1 MKFKLLLMA
10 AACIGMVACS
20 KDDAATPSADGSKQI
35 VLKVNLPT
43 TRAALTPDAPY
54 EADGTSIESMNV
66 FFTNANGIV
75 QYAYKLEEEDIE
87 KISDKV
93 DPSPGL
99 RFVGLENVT
108 AVYIVA
114 NAPASVSLPGLGANM
129 NTFSV
134 ELAKQAP
141 SMGQNEMVFAGCDL
155 DITPLTPDVNTPEIP
170 TYDNGNKWNEGDQTY
185 NADITI
191 RPLISRIEWGKI
203 ETDTDGDKLV
213 KVGEEYYLVEW
224 SGWKA
229 EVCGIYQSN
238 VYGAESIFAAKP
250 VPVDEEDD
258 DIFFATPKGL
268 NAIVEGEWAT
278 PSPTF
283 IGWDAMKPVLTY
295 NGYDNNAD
303 KYASVLPADYNAKVD
318 QNPGQCVP
326 FHFFVPFDVDGE
338 NPAVGTLD
346 GAKEPHWHF
355 LLHFEDPSAY
365 NSSIKVYE
373 SDVNKT
379 KGPQIDLNS
388 NDSALSVASQFMFPV
403 TTDGTAYVNV
413 IDLFEGTSDKNVS
426 YAPGKIYTTN
436 VTLSP
441 FNVTAGPVVVTDYN
455 VIVKVTVADF
465 ATQAV
470 TPEFDKN

>member
-20 KDDAATPSADGSKQI
+20 KDDAANPSADGSKQI

-43 TRAALTPDAPY
+43 TRALTPDDPY
-54 EADGTSIESMNV
+54 VAKTTISSMDV
-66 FFTNANGIV
+66 FFTNANGVV
-75 QYAYKLEEEDIE
+75 QYRYDLEGGDLTNITGTT
-87 KISDKV
+87 
-93 DPSPGL
+93 GL

-170 TYDNGNKWNEGDQTY
+170 TYDDGKWENGDQAY
-185 NADITI
+185 NANITI

-203 ETDTDGDKLV
+203 ETDTDGHKLV
-213 KVGEEYYLVEW
+213 QVGSDYYLVEW
-224 SGWKA
+224 SDWDV
-229 EVCGIYQSN
+229 EICGIYQSN
-238 VYGAESIFAAKP
+238 VYGAESIFAAAP
-250 VPVDEEDD
+250 VADNT
-258 DIFFATPKGL
+258 FFATPTAM
-268 NAIVEGEWAT
+268 NAIVNGEWTPAT
-278 PSPTF
+278 T
-283 IGWDAMKPVLTY
+283 ITGWDALKPVLTY
-295 NGYDNNAD
+295 NGYDNG
-303 KYASVLPADYNAKVD
+303 YASVLPSDYNNNN
-318 QNPGQCVP
+318 NPTITKCVP

-338 NPAVGTLD
+338 NPAAGTLD

-355 LLHFEDPSAY
+355 LLYFADPSTY

-373 SDVNKT
+373 SDADGT
-379 KGPQIDLNS
+379 KGTEIDLNS
-388 NDSALSVASQFMFPV
+388 NDAALSVASQFMFPV
-403 TTDGTAYVNV
+403 TADKTAYVNV
-413 IDLFEGTSDKNVS
+413 IDLFEGDTTTNIS

-436 VTLSP
+436 VLLSP

-465 ATQAV
+465 ATQPV

>member
-1 MKFKLLLMA
+1 MA

-20 KDDAATPSADGSKQI
+20 KDDAANPSADGSKQI

-43 TRAALTPDAPY
+43 TRAALTPDDPY
-54 EADGTSIESMNV
+54 VAKTTISSMDV
-66 FFTNANGIV
+66 FFTNANGVV
-75 QYAYKLEEEDIE
+75 QKACELTTDNGYLTDIT
-87 KISDKV
+87 STT
-93 DPSPGL
+93 GL
-99 RFVGLENVT
+99 RFVGLKNVT

-114 NAPASVSLPGLGANM
+114 NAPDGVVMPDEGDNM

-170 TYDNGNKWNEGDQTY
+170 TYDDGKWENGDQAY
-185 NADITI
+185 NANITI

-203 ETDTDGDKLV
+203 ETDTDGNKLV
-213 KVGEEYYLVEW
+213 QVGSDYYLVEW
-224 SGWKA
+224 SDWDV
-229 EVCGIYQSN
+229 EICGIYQSN
-238 VYGAESIFAAKP
+238 VYGAESIFAAAP
-250 VPVDEEDD
+250 VADNT
-258 DIFFATPKGL
+258 FFATPTAM
-268 NAIVEGEWAT
+268 NAIVNGEWTPAT
-278 PSPTF
+278 T
-283 IGWDAMKPVLTY
+283 ITGWNALKPVLTY
-295 NGYDNNAD
+295 NGYDNG
-303 KYASVLPADYNAKVD
+303 YASVLPADYNAKVED
-318 QNPGQCVP
+318 PGQCVP

-338 NPAVGTLD
+338 NPAAGTLD

-355 LLHFEDPSAY
+355 LLHFDNPSAY

-373 SDVNKT
+373 SDADGT
-379 KGPQIDLNS
+379 KGTEIDLNS
-388 NDSALSVASQFMFPV
+388 NDPALSVASQFMFPV
-403 TTDGTAYVNV
+403 TKDNIAYVNV
-413 IDLFEGTSDKNVS
+413 IDLFEGDTTTNIS

-436 VTLSP
+436 VLLSP

>member
-1 MKFKLLLMA
+1 MA

-43 TRAALTPDAPY
+43 TRAALTPDDPY
-54 EADGTSIESMNV
+54 KADKTTIGSMNV
-66 FFTNANGIV
+66 FFTNANGVV
-75 QYAYKLEEEDIE
+75 QYRFDLKGGDLTNITGTT
-87 KISDKV
+87 
-93 DPSPGL
+93 GL
-99 RFVGLENVT
+99 RFVGLKDVT

-114 NAPASVSLPGLGANM
+114 NANGITLPEKGNNM

-134 ELAKQAP
+134 TLAQQAP
-141 SMGQNEMVFAGCDL
+141 SMDQNQMVFAGCDL
-155 DITPLTPDVNTPEIP
+155 DITPLTPDVNDDIP
-170 TYDNGNKWNEGDQTY
+170 TFNNAQWNEGDQTY
-185 NADITI
+185 NANITI

-224 SGWKA
+224 SGWNA

-238 VYGAESIFAAKP
+238 VYGAESIFAAAP
-250 VPVDEEDD
+250 VADNT
-258 DIFFATPKGL
+258 FFATPTAM
-268 NAIVEGEWAT
+268 NAIVNGEWTPAT
-278 PSPTF
+278 T
-283 IGWDAMKPVLTY
+283 ITGWDALKPVLTY
-295 NGYDNNAD
+295 NGYNNG
-303 KYASVLPADYNAKVD
+303 YASVLPADYNANV
-318 QNPGQCVP
+318 PGQCVP

-338 NPAVGTLD
+338 NPAAGTLAD
-346 GAKEPHWHF
+346 ANEPHWHF

-373 SDVNKT
+373 SDADGT
-379 KGPQIDLNS
+379 KGTEIDLNS
-388 NDSALSVASQFMFPV
+388 DDPALSVASQFMFPV
-403 TTDGTAYVNV
+403 TKDNIAYVNV
-413 IDLFEGTSDKNVS
+413 IDLFEGNTTTNIS

-436 VTLSP
+436 VLLSP

-455 VIVKVTVADF
+455 VIVKVKVADF

>member
-20 KDDAATPSADGSKQI
+20 KDDAANPSADGSKQI

-43 TRAALTPDAPY
+43 TRATLTPDDPY
-54 EADGTSIESMNV
+54 KADKTTIGSMNV
-66 FFTNANGIV
+66 FFTNANGVV
-75 QYAYKLEEEDIE
+75 QYAYPLTTDNGYLTDIT
-87 KISDKV
+87 STN
-93 DPSPGL
+93 GL
-99 RFVGLENVT
+99 RFVGLKNVT

-114 NAPASVSLPGLGANM
+114 NANGITLPEKGDNM

-134 ELAKQAP
+134 TLAQQAP
-141 SMGQNEMVFAGCDL
+141 SMDQNQMVFAGCDL

-170 TYDNGNKWNEGDQTY
+170 TYDDGVWENGDQAY
-185 NADITI
+185 NANITI

-203 ETDTDGDKLV
+203 ETDTDGNKLV
-213 KVGEEYYLVEW
+213 QVGSDYYLVEW
-224 SGWKA
+224 SNWDV
-229 EVCGIYQSN
+229 EICGIYQSN
-238 VYGAESIFAAKP
+238 VYGAESIFAANP

-283 IGWDAMKPVLTY
+283 IGWDALKPVLTY
-295 NGYDNNAD
+295 NGYDNG
-303 KYASVLPADYNAKVD
+303 YASVLPSDYNTNNK
-318 QNPGQCVP
+318 CVP

-338 NPAVGTLD
+338 NPATGTLAD
-346 GAKEPHWHF
+346 AKEPHWHF

-373 SDVNKT
+373 SDADGT
-379 KGPQIDLNS
+379 KGTEIDLNS
-388 NDSALSVASQFMFPV
+388 DDPALSVASQFMFPA
-403 TTDGTAYVNV
+403 TKDNIAYVNV
-413 IDLFEGTSDKNVS
+413 IDLFEGTTTTNVS

-436 VTLSP
+436 VLLSP

>member
-43 TRAALTPDAPY
+43 TRAALTPDDPY
-54 EADGTSIESMNV
+54 KADETAIGSMNV
-66 FFTNANGIV
+66 FFTNANGVV
-75 QYAYKLEEEDIE
+75 QKACELTTDNGYLTDIT
-87 KISDKV
+87 STT
-93 DPSPGL
+93 GL
-99 RFVGLENVT
+99 RFVGLKNVT

-224 SGWKA
+224 SGWNA

-238 VYGAESIFAAKP
+238 VYSAESIFAATP
-250 VPVDEEDD
+250 VNANT
-258 DIFFATPKGL
+258 FFATPTAM
-268 NAIVEGEWAT
+268 NAIVNGEWTPAT
-278 PSPTF
+278 T
-283 IGWDAMKPVLTY
+283 ITGWDALKPVLTY
-295 NGYDNNAD
+295 NGYDNG
-303 KYASVLPADYNAKVD
+303 YASVLPADYNDKVED
-318 QNPGQCVP
+318 PGQCVP
-326 FHFFVPFDVDGE
+326 FHFFVPFTIDNNQKMTVSLEAD
-338 NPAVGTLD
+338 
-346 GAKEPHWHF
+346 KEPHWHF

-365 NSSIKVYE
+365 NSSITVYN
-373 SDVNKT
+373 SNASGDKIGDPIN
-379 KGPQIDLNS
+379 LNS
-388 NDSALSVASQFMFPV
+388 DDAALSVASQFMFPV
-403 TTDGTAYVNV
+403 TKDNIAYVNV
-413 IDLFEGTSDKNVS
+413 IDLFDGNTTTNIS

-436 VTLSP
+436 VLLSP

-465 ATQAV
+465 ATQPV

>member
-1 MKFKLLLMA
+1 MA

-20 KDDAATPSADGSKQI
+20 KDDAANPSADGSKQI

-43 TRAALTPDAPY
+43 TRAALTPDDPY
-54 EADGTSIESMNV
+54 KADKTTIGSMNV
-66 FFTNANGIV
+66 FFTNANGVV
-75 QYAYKLEEEDIE
+75 QYRYDLEGGDLTNITGTT
-87 KISDKV
+87 
-93 DPSPGL
+93 GL

-170 TYDNGNKWNEGDQTY
+170 TYDDGVWENGDQAY
-185 NADITI
+185 NANITI

-203 ETDTDGDKLV
+203 ETDTDGKKLV
-213 KVGEEYYLVEW
+213 QVGSDYYLVEW
-224 SGWKA
+224 SKWDV
-229 EVCGIYQSN
+229 EICGIYQSN
-238 VYGAESIFAAKP
+238 VYGAESIFAAAP
-250 VPVDEEDD
+250 VADNT
-258 DIFFATPKGL
+258 FFATPTAM
-268 NAIVEGEWAT
+268 NAIVNGEWTPAT
-278 PSPTF
+278 T
-283 IGWDAMKPVLTY
+283 ITGWDALKPVLTY
-295 NGYDNNAD
+295 NGYDNG
-303 KYASVLPADYNAKVD
+303 YASVLPSDYNTNNK
-318 QNPGQCVP
+318 CVP

-338 NPAVGTLD
+338 NPAAGTLAD
-346 GAKEPHWHF
+346 AKEPHWHF
-355 LLHFEDPSAY
+355 LLHFDNPSKY
-365 NSSIKVYE
+365 NSSIKVYK
-373 SDVNKT
+373 SDADGT
-379 KGPQIDLNS
+379 QGTEIDLNS
-388 NDSALSVASQFMFPV
+388 NDAALSVASQFMFPV

-413 IDLFEGTSDKNVS
+413 IDLFEGTSDDNVS

-455 VIVKVTVADF
+455 VIVKVKVADF
-465 ATQAV
+465 ATQEV

>member
-20 KDDAATPSADGSKQI
+20 KDDAANPSADGSKQI

-43 TRAALTPDAPY
+43 TRAALTPDDPY
-54 EADGTSIESMNV
+54 VAKGTTISSMDV
-66 FFTNANGIV
+66 FFTNANGAV
-75 QYAYKLEEEDIE
+75 QYAYNLTGGDLTNITGTT
-87 KISDKV
+87 
-93 DPSPGL
+93 GL

-170 TYDNGNKWNEGDQTY
+170 TYDDGEWENGDQAY
-185 NADITI
+185 NANITI

-203 ETDTDGDKLV
+203 ETDTDGNKLV
-213 KVGEEYYLVEW
+213 QVGSDYYLVEW
-224 SGWKA
+224 SNWDV
-229 EVCGIYQSN
+229 EICGIYQSN
-238 VYGAESIFAAKP
+238 VYGAESIFATA
-250 VPVDEEDD
+250 PVDNGT
-258 DIFFATPKGL
+258 FFATPTAM
-268 NAIVEGEWAT
+268 NAIVDGEWAT
-278 PSPTF
+278 PAQPAT
-283 IGWDAMKPVLTY
+283 GWDALKPVLTY

-303 KYASVLPADYNAKVD
+303 KYASVLPADYNAKVED
-318 QNPGQCVP
+318 PGQCVP
-326 FHFFVPFDVDGE
+326 FHFFVPFTIDSKETNQTMTVS
-338 NPAVGTLD
+338 LD
-346 GAKEPHWHF
+346 ADKEPHWHF

-373 SDVNKT
+373 SDADGT
-379 KGPQIDLNS
+379 KGTEIDLNS
-388 NDSALSVASQFMFPV
+388 NDTALSVASQFMFPV
-403 TTDGTAYVNV
+403 TADKTAYVNV
-413 IDLFEGTSDKNVS
+413 IDLFEGDTTTNIS

-436 VTLSP
+436 VLLSP

-465 ATQAV
+465 ATQPV

>member
-54 EADGTSIESMNV
+54 EADETSIGSMNV
-66 FFTNANGIV
+66 FFTNANGVV
-75 QYAYKLEEEDIE
+75 QYAYPLTTGNGYLTDIT
-87 KISDKV
+87 STN
-93 DPSPGL
+93 GL
-99 RFVGLENVT
+99 RFVGLKDVT

-114 NAPASVSLPGLGANM
+114 NANGITLPEEGDNM

-134 ELAKQAP
+134 TLAQQAP
-141 SMGQNEMVFAGCDL
+141 SMDQNQMVFAGYDL
-155 DITPLTPDVNTPEIP
+155 DITPLAPDVNTPEIP
-170 TYDNGNKWNEGDQTY
+170 TYDDGVWENGDQAY
-185 NADITI
+185 NANITI

-203 ETDTDGDKLV
+203 ETDTDGYKLV
-213 KVGEEYYLVEW
+213 KVGEKYYLVEW
-224 SGWKA
+224 SGWNA

-238 VYGAESIFAAKP
+238 VYGAESIFAAAP
-250 VPVDEEDD
+250 VADNT
-258 DIFFATPKGL
+258 FFATPTAM
-268 NAIVEGEWAT
+268 NAIVNGEWKPAT
-278 PSPTF
+278 T
-283 IGWDAMKPVLTY
+283 ITGWDALKPVLTY
-295 NGYDNNAD
+295 NGYDNG
-303 KYASVLPADYNAKVD
+303 YASVLPADYNDKKVD
-318 QNPGQCVP
+318 QDPGQCVP
-326 FHFFVPFDVDGE
+326 FHFFVPFTIDSKEKNQTMTVSLEAD
-338 NPAVGTLD
+338 
-346 GAKEPHWHF
+346 KEPHWHF
-355 LLHFEDPSAY
+355 LLHFDNPSAY

-373 SDVNKT
+373 SDADGT
-379 KGPQIDLNS
+379 KGTEIDLNS
-388 NDSALSVASQFMFPV
+388 DNAALSVASQFMFPV
-403 TTDGTAYVNV
+403 TADKTAYVNV

>member
-43 TRAALTPDAPY
+43 TRAALTPDDPY
-54 EADGTSIESMNV
+54 AANSTNISSMNV
-66 FFTNANGIV
+66 FFTNANGVV
-75 QYAYKLEEEDIE
+75 QYAFPLTTDNGYLTDIT
-87 KISDKV
+87 STN
-93 DPSPGL
+93 GL
-99 RFVGLENVT
+99 RFVGLKDVT

-114 NAPASVSLPGLGANM
+114 NAPASVSLPGFGANM

-134 ELAKQAP
+134 ELANQAP
-141 SMGQNEMVFAGCDL
+141 SMDQAQMVFAGYDL
-155 DITPLTPDVNTPEIP
+155 DITPLAPDVNTPEIP
-170 TYDNGNKWNEGDQTY
+170 TYDDGVWENGDQAY
-185 NADITI
+185 NANITI

-203 ETDTDGDKLV
+203 ETDTDGYKLV
-213 KVGEEYYLVEW
+213 KVGEKYYLVEW
-224 SGWKA
+224 SGWNA

-238 VYGAESIFAAKP
+238 VYGAESIFAATP
-250 VPVDEEDD
+250 VNGNT
-258 DIFFATPKGL
+258 FFATPTAM
-268 NAIVEGEWAT
+268 NAIVDGEWAT
-278 PSPTF
+278 PAQPAT
-283 IGWDAMKPVLTY
+283 GWDALKPVLTY

-303 KYASVLPADYNAKVD
+303 NYASVLPANYNTNNNQTITK
-318 QNPGQCVP
+318 CVP
-326 FHFFVPFDVDGE
+326 FHFFVPFTIDSEEKKQTMTVSLEAD
-338 NPAVGTLD
+338 
-346 GAKEPHWHF
+346 KEPHWHF
-355 LLHFEDPSAY
+355 LLHFDNPSAY

-373 SDVNKT
+373 SDADGT
-379 KGPQIDLNS
+379 KGTEIDLNS
-388 NDSALSVASQFMFPV
+388 DNAALSVASQFMFPV
-403 TTDGTAYVNV
+403 TEDNIAYVNV

>member
-1 MKFKLLLMA
+1 MA

-20 KDDAATPSADGSKQI
+20 KDDAANPSADGSKQI

-43 TRAALTPDAPY
+43 TRAALTPDDPY
-54 EADGTSIESMNV
+54 VAKTTISSMDV
-66 FFTNANGIV
+66 FFTNANGVV
-75 QYAYKLEEEDIE
+75 QKAYELKDTYLTNITGTT
-87 KISDKV
+87 
-93 DPSPGL
+93 GL

-114 NAPASVSLPGLGANM
+114 NAPDGVVMPDEGDNM

-203 ETDTDGDKLV
+203 ETDTDGTKLV
-213 KVGEEYYLVEW
+213 QVGSDYYLVEW
-224 SGWKA
+224 SKWDV
-229 EVCGIYQSN
+229 EICGIYQSN
-238 VYGAESIFAAKP
+238 VYGAESIFAAAP
-250 VPVDEEDD
+250 VADNT
-258 DIFFATPKGL
+258 FFATPTAM
-268 NAIVEGEWAT
+268 NAIVNGEWKPAT
-278 PSPTF
+278 T
-283 IGWDAMKPVLTY
+283 ITGWNALKPVLTY
-295 NGYDNNAD
+295 NGYDNG
-303 KYASVLPADYNAKVD
+303 YASVLPSDYNNNN
-318 QNPGQCVP
+318 NPTITKCVP

-338 NPAVGTLD
+338 NPAAGTLAD
-346 GAKEPHWHF
+346 AKEPHWHF
-355 LLHFEDPSAY
+355 LLHFDNPSAY
-365 NSSIKVYE
+365 NSSIKVYK
-373 SDVNKT
+373 SDADGT
-379 KGPQIDLNS
+379 KGTEIDLNS
-388 NDSALSVASQFMFPV
+388 NDPALSVASQFMFPV

-413 IDLFEGTSDKNVS
+413 IDLFEGTSDNNVS

>member
-20 KDDAATPSADGSKQI
+20 KDDAANPSADGSKQI

-54 EADGTSIESMNV
+54 VEDDTSIKLMNV
-66 FFTNANGIV
+66 FFTNANGVV
-75 QYAYKLEEEDIE
+75 QYRYDLKDGDLTSITGTT
-87 KISDKV
+87 
-93 DPSPGL
+93 GL

-170 TYDNGNKWNEGDQTY
+170 TYDDGEWENGDQAY
-185 NADITI
+185 NANITI

-224 SGWKA
+224 SGWNA

-238 VYGAESIFAAKP
+238 VYSAESIFAATP
-250 VPVDEEDD
+250 VNGNT
-258 DIFFATPKGL
+258 FFATPTAM
-268 NAIVEGEWAT
+268 NAIVDGEWAT
-278 PSPTF
+278 PAQPAT
-283 IGWDAMKPVLTY
+283 GWDALKPVLTY

-303 KYASVLPADYNAKVD
+303 NYASVLPADYNNKVD
-318 QNPGQCVP
+318 QDPGQCVP

-338 NPAVGTLD
+338 NPAAGTLAD
-346 GAKEPHWHF
+346 ANEPHWHF
-355 LLHFEDPSAY
+355 LLHFDNPSAY
-365 NSSIKVYE
+365 NSNIKVYE

-388 NDSALSVASQFMFPV
+388 NDAALSVASQFMFPV
-403 TTDGTAYVNV
+403 TADKTAYVNV
-413 IDLFEGTSDKNVS
+413 IDLFEGTSDTNVS

-455 VIVKVTVADF
+455 VIVKVKVADF
-465 ATQAV
+465 ATQPV

>member
-20 KDDAATPSADGSKQI
+20 KDDAANPSADGSKQI

-43 TRAALTPDAPY
+43 TRAALTPDDPY
-54 EADGTSIESMNV
+54 KADKTTIGSMNV
-66 FFTNANGIV
+66 FFTNANGVV
-75 QYAYKLEEEDIE
+75 QKACELTTDNGYLTDIT
-87 KISDKV
+87 STT
-93 DPSPGL
+93 GL
-99 RFVGLENVT
+99 RFVGLKNVT

-114 NAPASVSLPGLGANM
+114 NAPDGVVMPDEGDNM

-141 SMGQNEMVFAGCDL
+141 SMAQNQMVFAGCDL
-155 DITPLTPDVNTPEIP
+155 DITPLTPDVDDDIP
-170 TYDNGNKWNEGDQTY
+170 TYNNAQWNEGDQTY
-185 NADITI
+185 NANITI

-224 SGWKA
+224 SGWNA

-238 VYGAESIFAAKP
+238 VYGAESIFAAAP
-250 VPVDEEDD
+250 VADNT
-258 DIFFATPKGL
+258 FFATPTAM
-268 NAIVEGEWAT
+268 NAIVKGEWTPAT
-278 PSPTF
+278 T
-283 IGWDAMKPVLTY
+283 ITGWNALKPVLTY

-303 KYASVLPADYNAKVD
+303 KYASVLPADYNAKVED
-318 QNPGQCVP
+318 PGQCVP
-326 FHFFVPFDVDGE
+326 FHFFVPFTIDSE
-338 NPAVGTLD
+338 GTNQTMTVSLKAD
-346 GAKEPHWHF
+346 KEPHWHF
-355 LLHFEDPSAY
+355 LLHFDNPSAY

-379 KGPQIDLNS
+379 KGSQIDLNS
-388 NDSALSVASQFMFPV
+388 NDAALSVASQFMFPA
-403 TTDGTAYVNV
+403 TKDNIAYVNV
-413 IDLFEGTSDKNVS
+413 IDLFEGTSDNNVS

-436 VTLSP
+436 VLLSP

-455 VIVKVTVADF
+455 VIVKVNVADF
-465 ATQAV
+465 ATQEV

>member
-1 MKFKLLLMA
+1 MA

-20 KDDAATPSADGSKQI
+20 KDDAANPSADGSKQI

-54 EADGTSIESMNV
+54 VEDDTSIKLMNV
-66 FFTNANGIV
+66 FFTNANGVV
-75 QYAYKLEEEDIE
+75 QYRYDLKDGDLTNITGTT
-87 KISDKV
+87 
-93 DPSPGL
+93 GL

-114 NAPASVSLPGLGANM
+114 NANGITLPEKGDNM

-134 ELAKQAP
+134 TLAQQAP
-141 SMGQNEMVFAGCDL
+141 SMGQNQMVFAGCDL
-155 DITPLTPDVNTPEIP
+155 DITPLTPDVNDDIP
-170 TYDNGNKWNEGDQTY
+170 TYNNAQWNEGDQTY

-203 ETDTDGDKLV
+203 ETDPDGEKLV
-213 KVGEEYYLVEW
+213 KVGEKYYLVKW
-224 SGWKA
+224 SGWQA

-238 VYGAESIFAAKP
+238 VYGAESIFAATP
-250 VPVDEEDD
+250 VNANT
-258 DIFFATPKGL
+258 FFATPTAM
-268 NAIVEGEWAT
+268 NAIVDGEWAT
-278 PSPTF
+278 PAQPAT
-283 IGWDAMKPVLTY
+283 GWDALKPVLTY
-295 NGYDNNAD
+295 NGYDNG
-303 KYASVLPADYNAKVD
+303 YASVLPADYNAKVD
-318 QNPGQCVP
+318 QDPGQCVP

-365 NSSIKVYE
+365 NSSITVYN
-373 SDVNKT
+373 SNASGDKIGDPIN
-379 KGPQIDLNS
+379 LNS
-388 NDSALSVASQFMFPV
+388 DDPALSVASQFMFPV
-403 TTDGTAYVNV
+403 TEDNIAYVNV
-413 IDLFEGTSDKNVS
+413 IDLFEGDTTTNIS

-436 VTLSP
+436 VLLSP

>member
-20 KDDAATPSADGSKQI
+20 KDDAANPSADGSKQI

-54 EADGTSIESMNV
+54 VEDGTSIKLMNV
-66 FFTNANGIV
+66 FFTNANGVV
-75 QYAYKLEEEDIE
+75 QNAYELKDTYLTNI
-87 KISDKV
+87 IGTT
-93 DPSPGL
+93 GL

-114 NAPASVSLPGLGANM
+114 NAPDGVVMPDEGDNM

-155 DITPLTPDVNTPEIP
+155 DITPLTPDVNDDIP
-170 TYDNGNKWNEGDQTY
+170 TYNNAQWNEGDQTY

-203 ETDTDGDKLV
+203 ETDTDGNKLV
-213 KVGEEYYLVEW
+213 QVGSDYYLVEW
-224 SGWKA
+224 SDWDV
-229 EVCGIYQSN
+229 EICGIYQSN
-238 VYGAESIFAAKP
+238 VYGAESIFAAAP
-250 VPVDEEDD
+250 VADNT
-258 DIFFATPKGL
+258 FFATPTAM
-268 NAIVEGEWAT
+268 NAIVNGEWTPAT
-278 PSPTF
+278 T
-283 IGWDAMKPVLTY
+283 ITGWDALKPVLTY
-295 NGYDNNAD
+295 NGYDNG
-303 KYASVLPADYNAKVD
+303 YASVLPSDYNTNN
-318 QNPGQCVP
+318 NPITKCVP

-338 NPAVGTLD
+338 NPAAGTLAD
-346 GAKEPHWHF
+346 AKEPHWHF
-355 LLHFEDPSAY
+355 LLHFDNPSAY

-373 SDVNKT
+373 SNADGT
-379 KGPQIDLNS
+379 KGTEIDLNS
-388 NDSALSVASQFMFPV
+388 NDPALSVASQFMFPV
-403 TTDGTAYVNV
+403 TEDNIAYVNV
-413 IDLFEGTSDKNVS
+413 IDLFKGDTTTNIS

-436 VTLSP
+436 VLLSP

-455 VIVKVTVADF
+455 VIVKVNVADF

>member
-20 KDDAATPSADGSKQI
+20 KDDAANPSADGSKQI

-54 EADGTSIESMNV
+54 VEEGTTIGSMNV
-66 FFTNANGIV
+66 FFTNANGVV
-75 QYAYKLEEEDIE
+75 QYAYPPLTTDNGYLTDITGTN
-87 KISDKV
+87 
-93 DPSPGL
+93 GL
-99 RFVGLENVT
+99 RFVGLKDVT

-114 NAPASVSLPGLGANM
+114 NANGITLPEKGDNM

-134 ELAKQAP
+134 TLAQQAP
-141 SMGQNEMVFAGCDL
+141 SMDQDQMVFAGYDL

-170 TYDNGNKWNEGDQTY
+170 TYDDGEWENGDQAY
-185 NADITI
+185 NANITI

-213 KVGEEYYLVEW
+213 KVGEKYYLVEW
-224 SGWKA
+224 SGWNA

-238 VYGAESIFAAKP
+238 VYGAESIFAATP
-250 VPVDEEDD
+250 VNANT
-258 DIFFATPKGL
+258 FFATPKGL

-278 PSPTF
+278 PSSTF
-283 IGWDAMKPVLTY
+283 IGWDALKPVLTY
-295 NGYDNNAD
+295 NGYDNNTD
-303 KYASVLPADYNAKVD
+303 KYASVLPSDYNTNN
-318 QNPGQCVP
+318 NPITKCVP

-338 NPAVGTLD
+338 NPAAGTLAD
-346 GAKEPHWHF
+346 ANEPHWHF
-355 LLHFEDPSAY
+355 LLHFDNPSTY

-388 NDSALSVASQFMFPV
+388 NDAALSVASQFMFPV
-403 TTDGTAYVNV
+403 TKDNIAYVNV
-413 IDLFEGTSDKNVS
+413 IDLFEGNTTTNIS

-436 VTLSP
+436 VLLSP

-465 ATQAV
+465 ATQPV

>member
-20 KDDAATPSADGSKQI
+20 KDDAANPSADGSKQI

-43 TRAALTPDAPY
+43 TRAALTPDDPY
-54 EADGTSIESMNV
+54 KADDTTIGSMNV
-66 FFTNANGIV
+66 FFTNANGVV
-75 QYAYKLEEEDIE
+75 QYAFPLTTDNGYLTDIT
-87 KISDKV
+87 STN
-93 DPSPGL
+93 GL
-99 RFVGLENVT
+99 RFVGLKDVT

-114 NAPASVSLPGLGANM
+114 NANGITLPKKGDNM

-134 ELAKQAP
+134 TLAQQAP
-141 SMGQNEMVFAGCDL
+141 SMDQDQMVFAGYDL

-170 TYDNGNKWNEGDQTY
+170 IYDNGEWQSGDQAY

-203 ETDTDGDKLV
+203 ETATDGNKLV
-213 KVGEEYYLVEW
+213 KVGEKYYLVEW
-224 SGWKA
+224 SGWNA

-238 VYGAESIFAAKP
+238 VYGAESIFAAT
-250 VPVDEEDD
+250 PVDNGT
-258 DIFFATPKGL
+258 FFATPTAM
-268 NAIVEGEWAT
+268 NAIVGGEWAT
-278 PSPTF
+278 PAQPAT
-283 IGWDAMKPVLTY
+283 GWDALKPVLTY
-295 NGYDNNAD
+295 NGYDNNTD
-303 KYASVLPADYNAKVD
+303 KYASVLPSDYNDKVD
-318 QNPGQCVP
+318 QDPQCVP
-326 FHFFVPFDVDGE
+326 FHFFVPFTIDSEKKNQTMTVSLE
-338 NPAVGTLD
+338 AV
-346 GAKEPHWHF
+346 KEPHWHF
-355 LLHFEDPSAY
+355 LLHFDNPSAY

-388 NDSALSVASQFMFPV
+388 DDAALSVASQFMFPV
-403 TTDGTAYVNV
+403 TADKTAYVNV
-413 IDLFEGTSDKNVS
+413 IDLFKGDTTTNIS

-455 VIVKVTVADF
+455 VIVKVKVADF
-465 ATQAV
+465 ATQPV

>member
-20 KDDAATPSADGSKQI
+20 KDDAANPSADGSKQI

-43 TRAALTPDAPY
+43 TRAALTPDDPY
-54 EADGTSIESMNV
+54 VAKGTTISSMNV
-66 FFTNANGIV
+66 FFTNANGVV
-75 QYAYKLEEEDIE
+75 QYAYPLTTDNGYLTDIT
-87 KISDKV
+87 STN
-93 DPSPGL
+93 GL
-99 RFVGLENVT
+99 RFVGLKDVT

-114 NAPASVSLPGLGANM
+114 NANGITLPEEGDNM

-134 ELAKQAP
+134 TLAQQAP
-141 SMGQNEMVFAGCDL
+141 SMDQAQMVFAGYDL
-155 DITPLTPDVNTPEIP
+155 DITPLAPDVNDDIP
-170 TYDNGNKWNEGDQTY
+170 TYNNAQWNEGDQTY
-185 NADITI
+185 NANITI

-224 SGWKA
+224 SGWNA

-238 VYGAESIFAAKP
+238 VYGAESIFAAA
-250 VPVDEEDD
+250 PVDNGT
-258 DIFFATPKGL
+258 FFATPKGL
-268 NAIVEGEWAT
+268 NAIVKGEWAT

-283 IGWDAMKPVLTY
+283 IGWDALKPVLTY

-303 KYASVLPADYNAKVD
+303 KYASVLPADYNDKD
-318 QNPGQCVP
+318 QDPECVP
-326 FHFFVPFDVDGE
+326 FHFFVPFTIDSEGKNQTMTVSLEAD
-338 NPAVGTLD
+338 
-346 GAKEPHWHF
+346 KEPHWHF
-355 LLHFEDPSAY
+355 LLHFDNPSAY

-379 KGPQIDLNS
+379 KGSQIDLNS
-388 NDSALSVASQFMFPV
+388 NDAALSVASQFMFPV
-403 TTDGTAYVNV
+403 TEDNIAYVNV
-413 IDLFEGTSDKNVS
+413 IDLFDGNTTTNIS

-436 VTLSP
+436 VLLSP

>member
-1 MKFKLLLMA
+1 MA

-54 EADGTSIESMNV
+54 VEDDTSIKSMNV
-66 FFTNANGIV
+66 FFTNANGVV
-75 QYAYKLEEEDIE
+75 QYRFDLKGGDLTNITGTT
-87 KISDKV
+87 
-93 DPSPGL
+93 GL
-99 RFVGLENVT
+99 RFVGLKNVT

-114 NAPASVSLPGLGANM
+114 NANGITLPERGNNM

-134 ELAKQAP
+134 TLAQQAP
-141 SMGQNEMVFAGCDL
+141 SMDQNQMVFAGCDL
-155 DITPLTPDVNTPEIP
+155 DITPLTPDVNDDIP
-170 TYDNGNKWNEGDQTY
+170 TFNNAQWNEGDQAY

-203 ETDTDGDKLV
+203 ETDPDGKKLV
-213 KVGEEYYLVEW
+213 KVGEKYYLVEW
-224 SGWKA
+224 SGWNA

-250 VPVDEEDD
+250 VPVDEDDD

-283 IGWDAMKPVLTY
+283 IGWDALKPVLTY
-295 NGYDNNAD
+295 NGYDNNTD
-303 KYASVLPADYNAKVD
+303 KYASVLPADYNTKVD
-318 QNPGQCVP
+318 QNSDRCVP
-326 FHFFVPFDVDGE
+326 FHFFVPFDVDGK

-355 LLHFEDPSAY
+355 LLHFENPSTY

-373 SDVNKT
+373 SDQDGT
-379 KGPQIDLNS
+379 QGTEIDLNS
-388 NDSALSVASQFMFPV
+388 DDAALSVASQFMFPV
-403 TTDGTAYVNV
+403 TKDNIAYVNV
-413 IDLFEGTSDKNVS
+413 IDLFEGNTTTNIS

-436 VTLSP
+436 VLLSP

-455 VIVKVTVADF
+455 VIVKVKVADF

>member
-1 MKFKLLLMA
+1 MA

-20 KDDAATPSADGSKQI
+20 KDDAANPSADGSKQI

-43 TRAALTPDAPY
+43 TRAALTPDDPY
-54 EADGTSIESMNV
+54 VAKGTTISSMDV
-66 FFTNANGIV
+66 FFTNTNGAV
-75 QYAYKLEEEDIE
+75 QYAYNLTG
-87 KISDKV
+87 V
-93 DPSPGL
+93 DLTNITGTTGL

-170 TYDNGNKWNEGDQTY
+170 TYDDGEWENGDQAY
-185 NADITI
+185 NANITI

-203 ETDTDGDKLV
+203 ETDTDGNKLV
-213 KVGEEYYLVEW
+213 QVGSDYYLVEW
-224 SGWKA
+224 SKWDV
-229 EVCGIYQSN
+229 EICGIYQSN
-238 VYGAESIFAAKP
+238 VYGAESIFAAAP
-250 VPVDEEDD
+250 VADNT
-258 DIFFATPKGL
+258 FFATPTAM
-268 NAIVEGEWAT
+268 NAIVNGEWAPAT
-278 PSPTF
+278 TIP
-283 IGWDAMKPVLTY
+283 GWDALKPVLTY
-295 NGYDNNAD
+295 NGYDNG
-303 KYASVLPADYNAKVD
+303 YASVLPTDYNTNNK
-318 QNPGQCVP
+318 CVP

-338 NPAVGTLD
+338 NPAVGTLAD
-346 GAKEPHWHF
+346 ANEPHWHF
-355 LLHFEDPSAY
+355 LLHFDNPSAY
-365 NSSIKVYE
+365 NSSIKVYK
-373 SDVNKT
+373 SDADGT
-379 KGPQIDLNS
+379 KGTEIDLNS
-388 NDSALSVASQFMFPV
+388 DDAALSVASQFMFPV
-403 TTDGTAYVNV
+403 TADKTAYVNV
-413 IDLFEGTSDKNVS
+413 IDLFEGTSDNNVS

-436 VTLSP
+436 VLLSP

>member
-54 EADGTSIESMNV
+54 VEDDTSIKLMTV
-66 FFTNANGIV
+66 FFTNANGVV
-75 QYAYKLEEEDIE
+75 QYRYDLKDGDLTNITGTT
-87 KISDKV
+87 
-93 DPSPGL
+93 GL

-114 NAPASVSLPGLGANM
+114 NANGITLPKKGDNM

-134 ELAKQAP
+134 TLAQQAP
-141 SMGQNEMVFAGCDL
+141 SMDQNQMVFAGCDL
-155 DITPLTPDVNTPEIP
+155 DITPLTPDVNDDIP
-170 TYDNGNKWNEGDQTY
+170 TYNNAQWNEGDQTY

-203 ETDTDGDKLV
+203 ETDPDGEKLV
-213 KVGEEYYLVEW
+213 KVGEKYYLVKW
-224 SGWKA
+224 SGWQA

-238 VYGAESIFAAKP
+238 VYGAESIFAAAP
-250 VPVDEEDD
+250 VADNT
-258 DIFFATPKGL
+258 FFATPTAM
-268 NAIVEGEWAT
+268 NAIVDGEWAT
-278 PSPTF
+278 PAQPAT
-283 IGWDAMKPVLTY
+283 GWDALKPVLTY
-295 NGYDNNAD
+295 NGYDNG
-303 KYASVLPADYNAKVD
+303 YASVLPSNYNTNN
-318 QNPGQCVP
+318 NPTITKCVP

-338 NPAVGTLD
+338 NPAAGTLAD
-346 GAKEPHWHF
+346 ANEPHWHF

-365 NSSIKVYE
+365 NSSITVYN
-373 SDVNKT
+373 SNASGDKIGDPIN
-379 KGPQIDLNS
+379 LNS
-388 NDSALSVASQFMFPV
+388 DDPALSVASQFMFPV
-403 TTDGTAYVNV
+403 TKDNIAYVNV

>member
-20 KDDAATPSADGSKQI
+20 KDDAANQSADGSKQI

-54 EADGTSIESMNV
+54 EADGTSIELMNV
-66 FFTNANGIV
+66 FFTNANGVV
-75 QYAYKLEEEDIE
+75 QNAYELTTDNGYLTDITGTN
-87 KISDKV
+87 
-93 DPSPGL
+93 GL
-99 RFVGLENVT
+99 RFVGLKDVT

-114 NAPASVSLPGLGANM
+114 NAPDGVVMPDEGDNM

-141 SMGQNEMVFAGCDL
+141 SMGQNEMVFAGYDL
-155 DITPLTPDVNTPEIP
+155 DITPLAPDVNTPEIP
-170 TYDNGNKWNEGDQTY
+170 TYDDGVWENGDQAY
-185 NADITI
+185 NANITI

-224 SGWKA
+224 SGWNA

-238 VYGAESIFAAKP
+238 VYGAESIFAATL
-250 VPVDEEDD
+250 VNANT
-258 DIFFATPKGL
+258 FFATPTAM
-268 NAIVEGEWAT
+268 NAIVDGEWAT
-278 PSPTF
+278 PAQPAT
-283 IGWDAMKPVLTY
+283 GWDALKPVLTY
-295 NGYDNNAD
+295 NGYDNG
-303 KYASVLPADYNAKVD
+303 YASVLPADYNDKVD

-326 FHFFVPFDVDGE
+326 FHFFVPFTIDSEEKNQTMTVSLEAD
-338 NPAVGTLD
+338 
-346 GAKEPHWHF
+346 KEPHWHF
-355 LLHFEDPSAY
+355 LLHFDNPSAY

-388 NDSALSVASQFMFPV
+388 NDAALSVASQFMFPV
-403 TTDGTAYVNV
+403 TEDNIAYVNV
-413 IDLFEGTSDKNVS
+413 IDLFDGNTTTNIS

-436 VTLSP
+436 VLLSP

-465 ATQAV
+465 ATQEV

>member
-20 KDDAATPSADGSKQI
+20 KDDAANPSADGSKQI

-43 TRAALTPDAPY
+43 TRAALTPDDPY
-54 EADGTSIESMNV
+54 VAKGTTISSMDV
-66 FFTNANGIV
+66 FFTNTNGAV
-75 QYAYKLEEEDIE
+75 QYAYNLTGGDLTNIKGTT
-87 KISDKV
+87 
-93 DPSPGL
+93 GL

-114 NAPASVSLPGLGANM
+114 NANGITLPKKGDNM

-134 ELAKQAP
+134 TLAQQAP

-224 SGWKA
+224 SGWNA

-238 VYGAESIFAAKP
+238 VYGAESIFAAAP
-250 VPVDEEDD
+250 VADNT
-258 DIFFATPKGL
+258 FFATPTAM
-268 NAIVEGEWAT
+268 NAIVNGEWKPAT
-278 PSPTF
+278 T
-283 IGWDAMKPVLTY
+283 ITGWDALKPVLTY
-295 NGYDNNAD
+295 NGYDNG
-303 KYASVLPADYNAKVD
+303 YASVLPSDYNTNN
-318 QNPGQCVP
+318 NPTITKCVP

-338 NPAVGTLD
+338 NPAAGTLD

-355 LLHFEDPSAY
+355 LLHFDNPSTY

-388 NDSALSVASQFMFPV
+388 NDTALSVASQFMFPV
-403 TTDGTAYVNV
+403 TADKTAYVNV
-413 IDLFEGTSDKNVS
+413 IDLFEGNTTTNIS

>member
-1 MKFKLLLMA
+1 MA

-20 KDDAATPSADGSKQI
+20 KDDAANPSADGSKQI

-43 TRAALTPDAPY
+43 TRTALTPDDPY
-54 EADGTSIESMNV
+54 KADDTTIGSMNV
-66 FFTNANGIV
+66 FFTNANGVV
-75 QYAYKLEEEDIE
+75 QYAYPLTTDNGYLTDIT
-87 KISDKV
+87 STN
-93 DPSPGL
+93 GL
-99 RFVGLENVT
+99 RFVGLKDVT

-114 NAPASVSLPGLGANM
+114 NANGITLPEKGDNM

-134 ELAKQAP
+134 TLAQQAP
-141 SMGQNEMVFAGCDL
+141 SMGQDQMVFAGCDL
-155 DITPLTPDVNTPEIP
+155 DITPLTPDVNDDIP
-170 TYDNGNKWNEGDQTY
+170 TYNNAQWNEGDQTY

-203 ETDTDGDKLV
+203 ETDTDGTKLV
-213 KVGEEYYLVEW
+213 QVGSDYYLVEW
-224 SGWKA
+224 SDWDV
-229 EVCGIYQSN
+229 EICGIYQSN

-283 IGWDAMKPVLTY
+283 IGWDALKPVLTY
-295 NGYDNNAD
+295 NGYDNG
-303 KYASVLPADYNAKVD
+303 YASVLPSDYNTITK
-318 QNPGQCVP
+318 CVP
-326 FHFFVPFDVDGE
+326 FHFFVPFDVDGK
-338 NPAVGTLD
+338 NPAAGTLD

-373 SDVNKT
+373 SDADGT
-379 KGPQIDLNS
+379 KGTEIDLNS
-388 NDSALSVASQFMFPV
+388 DDPALSVASQFMFPV
-403 TTDGTAYVNV
+403 TEYNIAYVNV
-413 IDLFEGTSDKNVS
+413 IDLFEGTTTTNVS

-436 VTLSP
+436 VLLSP

-455 VIVKVTVADF
+455 VIVKVKVADF

>member
-1 MKFKLLLMA
+1 MA

-54 EADGTSIESMNV
+54 VEDDTSIKLMNV
-66 FFTNANGIV
+66 FFTNANGVV
-75 QYAYKLEEEDIE
+75 QYRFDLKGGDLTSITGTT
-87 KISDKV
+87 
-93 DPSPGL
+93 GL

-170 TYDNGNKWNEGDQTY
+170 TYDDGEWENGDQAY
-185 NADITI
+185 NANITI

-238 VYGAESIFAAKP
+238 VYGAESIFAAAP
-250 VPVDEEDD
+250 VADNT
-258 DIFFATPKGL
+258 FFATPTAM
-268 NAIVEGEWAT
+268 NAIVKGEWTPAT
-278 PSPTF
+278 T
-283 IGWDAMKPVLTY
+283 ITGWNALKPVLTY
-295 NGYDNNAD
+295 NGYDNG
-303 KYASVLPADYNAKVD
+303 YASVLPTDYNNNN
-318 QNPGQCVP
+318 NPTITKCVP

-338 NPAVGTLD
+338 NPAAGTLAD
-346 GAKEPHWHF
+346 ANEPHWHF
-355 LLHFEDPSAY
+355 LLHFDNPSAY

-388 NDSALSVASQFMFPV
+388 NDTALSVASQFMFPV
-403 TTDGTAYVNV
+403 TADKTAYVNV
-413 IDLFEGTSDKNVS
+413 IDLFEGNTTTNIS

-455 VIVKVTVADF
+455 VIVKVEVADF
-465 ATQAV
+465 ATQPV

>member
-1 MKFKLLLMA
+1 MA

-66 FFTNANGIV
+66 FFTNANGVV
-75 QYAYKLEEEDIE
+75 QYRFDLEGGDLTNITGTT
-87 KISDKV
+87 
-93 DPSPGL
+93 GL
-99 RFVGLENVT
+99 RFVGLKDVT

-114 NAPASVSLPGLGANM
+114 NANGITLPEEGNNM

-134 ELAKQAP
+134 TLAQQAP
-141 SMGQNEMVFAGCDL
+141 SMDQDQMVFAGCDL

-170 TYDNGNKWNEGDQTY
+170 TYDDGEWENGDQAY

-203 ETDTDGDKLV
+203 ETDPDGKKLV
-213 KVGEEYYLVEW
+213 KVGEKYYLVEW
-224 SGWKA
+224 SGWNA

-238 VYGAESIFAAKP
+238 VYGAESIFAAAP
-250 VPVDEEDD
+250 VADNT
-258 DIFFATPKGL
+258 FFATPTAM
-268 NAIVEGEWAT
+268 NAIVNGEWKPAT
-278 PSPTF
+278 T
-283 IGWDAMKPVLTY
+283 ITGWDALKPVLTY
-295 NGYDNNAD
+295 NGYDNG
-303 KYASVLPADYNAKVD
+303 YASVLPSDYN
-318 QNPGQCVP
+318 NPTITKCVP

-338 NPAVGTLD
+338 NPAAGTLD

-355 LLHFEDPSAY
+355 LLHFDNPSAY

-373 SDVNKT
+373 SDADGT
-379 KGPQIDLNS
+379 KGTEIDLNS
-388 NDSALSVASQFMFPV
+388 DDAALSVASQFMFPV
-403 TTDGTAYVNV
+403 TADKTAYVNV

>member
-1 MKFKLLLMA
+1 MA

-20 KDDAATPSADGSKQI
+20 KDDAANPSADGSKQI

-43 TRAALTPDAPY
+43 TRATLTPDDPY
-54 EADGTSIESMNV
+54 KADKTTIGSMNV
-66 FFTNANGIV
+66 FFTNANGVV
-75 QYAYKLEEEDIE
+75 QYAYPLTTDNGYLTDIT
-87 KISDKV
+87 STN
-93 DPSPGL
+93 GL
-99 RFVGLENVT
+99 RFVGLKDVT

-170 TYDNGNKWNEGDQTY
+170 TYDDGVWENGDQAY
-185 NADITI
+185 NANITI

-203 ETDTDGDKLV
+203 ETDTDGNKLV
-213 KVGEEYYLVEW
+213 QVGSDYYLVERSDW
-224 SGWKA
+224 DV
-229 EVCGIYQSN
+229 EICGIYQSN

-268 NAIVEGEWAT
+268 NAIAEGEWAT
-278 PSPTF
+278 PSSTF
-283 IGWDAMKPVLTY
+283 IGWDALKSVLTY
-295 NGYDNNAD
+295 NGYDNNTD
-303 KYASVLPADYNAKVD
+303 KYASVLPSDYNTNNK
-318 QNPGQCVP
+318 CVP

-338 NPAVGTLD
+338 NPAAGTLD

-355 LLHFEDPSAY
+355 LLHFDNPSAY

-388 NDSALSVASQFMFPV
+388 NDTALSVASQFMFPV
-403 TTDGTAYVNV
+403 TKDNIAYVNV
-413 IDLFEGTSDKNVS
+413 IDLFDGDTTTNIS

-436 VTLSP
+436 VLLSP

>member
-1 MKFKLLLMA
+1 MA

-54 EADGTSIESMNV
+54 VEDDTSIKLMTV
-66 FFTNANGIV
+66 FFTNANGVV
-75 QYAYKLEEEDIE
+75 QYRYDLKDGDLTNITGTT
-87 KISDKV
+87 
-93 DPSPGL
+93 GL

-114 NAPASVSLPGLGANM
+114 NANGITLPKKGDNM

-134 ELAKQAP
+134 TLAQQAP
-141 SMGQNEMVFAGCDL
+141 SMDQNQMVFAGCDL
-155 DITPLTPDVNTPEIP
+155 DITPLTPDVNDDIP
-170 TYDNGNKWNEGDQTY
+170 TYNNAQWNEGDQTY

-203 ETDTDGDKLV
+203 ETDPDGEKLV
-213 KVGEEYYLVEW
+213 KVGEKYYLVKW
-224 SGWKA
+224 SGWQA

-238 VYGAESIFAAKP
+238 VYGAESIFAAAP
-250 VPVDEEDD
+250 VADNT
-258 DIFFATPKGL
+258 FFATPTAM
-268 NAIVEGEWAT
+268 NAIVDGEWAT
-278 PSPTF
+278 PAQPAT
-283 IGWDAMKPVLTY
+283 GWDALKPVLTY
-295 NGYDNNAD
+295 NGYDNG
-303 KYASVLPADYNAKVD
+303 YASVLPSNYNTNN
-318 QNPGQCVP
+318 NPTITKCVP

-338 NPAVGTLD
+338 NPAAGTLAD
-346 GAKEPHWHF
+346 ANEPHWHF

-365 NSSIKVYE
+365 NSSITVYN
-373 SDVNKT
+373 SNASGDKIGDPIN
-379 KGPQIDLNS
+379 LNS
-388 NDSALSVASQFMFPV
+388 DDPALSVASQFMFPV
-403 TTDGTAYVNV
+403 TKDNIAYVNV

>member
-1 MKFKLLLMA
+1 MA

-54 EADGTSIESMNV
+54 VEDDTSIKLMNV
-66 FFTNANGIV
+66 FFTNANGVV
-75 QYAYKLEEEDIE
+75 QYAYPLTTDNGYLTDIT
-87 KISDKV
+87 STN
-93 DPSPGL
+93 GL
-99 RFVGLENVT
+99 RFVGLKNVT

-114 NAPASVSLPGLGANM
+114 NAPDGVVMPDEGDNM

-141 SMGQNEMVFAGCDL
+141 SMDQNQMVFAGCDL
-155 DITPLTPDVNTPEIP
+155 DITPLTPDVNDDIP
-170 TYDNGNKWNEGDQTY
+170 TYNNAQWNEGDQTY

-203 ETDTDGDKLV
+203 ETDPDGKKLV
-213 KVGEEYYLVEW
+213 KVGEKYYLVEW
-224 SGWKA
+224 SGWNA

-238 VYGAESIFAAKP
+238 VYSAESIFAAT
-250 VPVDEEDD
+250 PVDNGT
-258 DIFFATPKGL
+258 FFATPTAM
-268 NAIVEGEWAT
+268 NAIVDGEWAT
-278 PSPTF
+278 PAQPAT
-283 IGWDAMKPVLTY
+283 GWDALKPVLTY
-295 NGYDNNAD
+295 NGYDNG
-303 KYASVLPADYNAKVD
+303 YASVLPANYNDKVD
-318 QNPGQCVP
+318 QDPGQCVP
-326 FHFFVPFDVDGE
+326 FHFFVPFTIDSEEKNQTMTVSLEAD
-338 NPAVGTLD
+338 
-346 GAKEPHWHF
+346 KEPHWHF

-388 NDSALSVASQFMFPV
+388 NDAALSVASQFMFPV
-403 TTDGTAYVNV
+403 TEDKIAYVNV
-413 IDLFEGTSDKNVS
+413 IDLFEGDTTTNIS

-436 VTLSP
+436 VLLSP

-455 VIVKVTVADF
+455 VIVKVKVADF

>member
-1 MKFKLLLMA
+1 MA

-20 KDDAATPSADGSKQI
+20 KDDAANPSADGSKQI

-54 EADGTSIESMNV
+54 VEEGTSIKLMNV
-66 FFTNANGIV
+66 FFTNANGVV
-75 QYAYKLEEEDIE
+75 QYRYDLKDGDLTNITGTT
-87 KISDKV
+87 
-93 DPSPGL
+93 GL

-114 NAPASVSLPGLGANM
+114 NANGITLPEKGNNM

-134 ELAKQAP
+134 TLAQQAP
-141 SMGQNEMVFAGCDL
+141 SMDQNQMVFAGCDL
-155 DITPLTPDVNTPEIP
+155 DITPLTPDVNDDIP
-170 TYDNGNKWNEGDQTY
+170 TYNNAQWNEGDQTY

-203 ETDTDGDKLV
+203 ETDTDGNKLV
-213 KVGEEYYLVEW
+213 QVGSDYYLVEW
-224 SGWKA
+224 SDWDV
-229 EVCGIYQSN
+229 EICGIYQSN
-238 VYGAESIFAAKP
+238 VYSAESIFAAAP
-250 VPVDEEDD
+250 VADNT
-258 DIFFATPKGL
+258 FFATPTAM
-268 NAIVEGEWAT
+268 NAIVKGEWTPAT
-278 PSPTF
+278 T
-283 IGWDAMKPVLTY
+283 ITGWDALKSVLTY
-295 NGYDNNAD
+295 NGYDNNTD
-303 KYASVLPADYNAKVD
+303 KYASVLPSNYNTNNSSTITK
-318 QNPGQCVP
+318 CVP

-338 NPAVGTLD
+338 NPEAGTLD

-355 LLHFEDPSAY
+355 LLHFDNPSAY

-373 SDVNKT
+373 SDADGT
-379 KGPQIDLNS
+379 KGTEIDLNS
-388 NDSALSVASQFMFPV
+388 NDPALSVASQFMFPV

-413 IDLFEGTSDKNVS
+413 IDLFEGTSDTNVS

-436 VTLSP
+436 VLLSP

>member
-1 MKFKLLLMA
+1 MA

-20 KDDAATPSADGSKQI
+20 KDDAANPSADGSKQI

-54 EADGTSIESMNV
+54 IEDGTTIGSMNV
-66 FFTNANGIV
+66 FFTNANGVV
-75 QYAYKLEEEDIE
+75 QYAYPLTTDNGYLTDIT
-87 KISDKV
+87 STN
-93 DPSPGL
+93 GL
-99 RFVGLENVT
+99 RFVGLKDVT

-114 NAPASVSLPGLGANM
+114 NANGITLPKKGDNM

-134 ELAKQAP
+134 TLAQQAP
-141 SMGQNEMVFAGCDL
+141 SMDQDQMVFAGYDL

-170 TYDNGNKWNEGDQTY
+170 IYDNGEWQSGDQAY

-213 KVGEEYYLVEW
+213 KVGEKYYLVEW
-224 SGWKA
+224 SGWNA

-238 VYGAESIFAAKP
+238 VYGAESIFAAT
-250 VPVDEEDD
+250 PVDNGT
-258 DIFFATPKGL
+258 FFATPTAM
-268 NAIVEGEWAT
+268 NAIVDGEWAT
-278 PSPTF
+278 PAQPAT
-283 IGWDAMKPVLTY
+283 GWDALKPVLTY
-295 NGYDNNAD
+295 NGYDNG
-303 KYASVLPADYNAKVD
+303 YASVLPADYNDKVD
-318 QNPGQCVP
+318 QDLGQCVP
-326 FHFFVPFDVDGE
+326 FHFFVPFTIDSEEKNQTMTVSLE
-338 NPAVGTLD
+338 A
-346 GAKEPHWHF
+346 AKEPHWHF
-355 LLHFEDPSAY
+355 LLHFDNPSAY

-388 NDSALSVASQFMFPV
+388 NDAALSVASQFMFPV

-413 IDLFEGTSDKNVS
+413 IDLFEGDTTTNIS

-436 VTLSP
+436 VLLSP

-455 VIVKVTVADF
+455 VIVKVKVADF

>member
-20 KDDAATPSADGSKQI
+20 KDDAANQSADGSKQI

-54 EADGTSIESMNV
+54 VEDGTSIKLMNV
-66 FFTNANGIV
+66 FFTNANGVV
-75 QYAYKLEEEDIE
+75 QYRYDLKDGDLTNITGTT
-87 KISDKV
+87 
-93 DPSPGL
+93 GL

-114 NAPASVSLPGLGANM
+114 NANGITLPEKGDNM

-134 ELAKQAP
+134 TLAQQAP
-141 SMGQNEMVFAGCDL
+141 SMDQNQMVFAGCDL
-155 DITPLTPDVNTPEIP
+155 DITPLTPDVNDDIP
-170 TYDNGNKWNEGDQTY
+170 TYNNAQWNEGDQTY

-203 ETDTDGDKLV
+203 ETDPDGEKLV
-213 KVGEEYYLVEW
+213 KVGEKYYLVKW

-238 VYGAESIFAAKP
+238 VYSAESIFAATP
-250 VPVDEEDD
+250 VNANT
-258 DIFFATPKGL
+258 FFATPTAM
-268 NAIVEGEWAT
+268 NAIVDGEWAT
-278 PSPTF
+278 PAQPAT
-283 IGWDAMKPVLTY
+283 GWDALKPVLTY
-295 NGYDNNAD
+295 NGYDNG
-303 KYASVLPADYNAKVD
+303 YASVLPSDYNTNN
-318 QNPGQCVP
+318 NPTITKCVP

-338 NPAVGTLD
+338 NPAAGTLD

-365 NSSIKVYE
+365 NSSITVYN
-373 SDVNKT
+373 SNASGDKIGDPIN
-379 KGPQIDLNS
+379 LNS
-388 NDSALSVASQFMFPV
+388 DDPALSVASQFMFPV
-403 TTDGTAYVNV
+403 TEDNIAYVNV
-413 IDLFEGTSDKNVS
+413 IDLFEGDTTTNIS

-436 VTLSP
+436 VLLSP

>member
-1 MKFKLLLMA
+1 MA

-20 KDDAATPSADGSKQI
+20 KDDAANPSADGSKQI

-54 EADGTSIESMNV
+54 VEDDTSIKLMNV
-66 FFTNANGIV
+66 FFTNANGVV
-75 QYAYKLEEEDIE
+75 QYRYDLKDGDLTNITGTT
-87 KISDKV
+87 
-93 DPSPGL
+93 GL

-114 NAPASVSLPGLGANM
+114 NANGITLPEKGDNM

-134 ELAKQAP
+134 TLAQQAP
-141 SMGQNEMVFAGCDL
+141 SMDQNQMVFAGCDL
-155 DITPLTPDVNTPEIP
+155 DITPLTPDVNDDIP
-170 TYDNGNKWNEGDQTY
+170 TYNNAQWNEGDQTY

-203 ETDTDGDKLV
+203 ETDTDGKKLV
-213 KVGEEYYLVEW
+213 QVGSDYYLVEW
-224 SGWKA
+224 SGWNA

-268 NAIVEGEWAT
+268 NAIDEGEWAT

-318 QNPGQCVP
+318 QDPGQCVP

-338 NPAVGTLD
+338 NPAAGTLD

-355 LLHFEDPSAY
+355 LLHFEDPSTY
-365 NSSIKVYE
+365 NSSITVYN
-373 SDVNKT
+373 SNASGDKIGDPIN
-379 KGPQIDLNS
+379 LNS
-388 NDSALSVASQFMFPV
+388 NDPALSVASQFMFPV
-403 TTDGTAYVNV
+403 TENNIAYVNV
-413 IDLFEGTSDKNVS
+413 IDLFEGDTTTNIS

-436 VTLSP
+436 VLLSP

-455 VIVKVTVADF
+455 VIVKVKVADF

>member
-1 MKFKLLLMA
+1 MA

-20 KDDAATPSADGSKQI
+20 KDDAANQSADGSKQI

-54 EADGTSIESMNV
+54 VEDGTSIKLMNV
-66 FFTNANGIV
+66 FFTNANGVV
-75 QYAYKLEEEDIE
+75 QYRYDLKDGDLTNITGTT
-87 KISDKV
+87 
-93 DPSPGL
+93 GL

-114 NAPASVSLPGLGANM
+114 NANGITLPEKGDNM

-134 ELAKQAP
+134 TLAQQAP

-155 DITPLTPDVNTPEIP
+155 DITPLTPDVNDDIP
-170 TYDNGNKWNEGDQTY
+170 TYNNAQWNEGDQTY
-185 NADITI
+185 NANITI

-224 SGWKA
+224 SGWNA

-238 VYGAESIFAAKP
+238 VYSAESIFAAAP
-250 VPVDEEDD
+250 VNGNT
-258 DIFFATPKGL
+258 FFATPTAM
-268 NAIVEGEWAT
+268 NAIVDGEWAT
-278 PSPTF
+278 PAQPAT
-283 IGWDAMKPVLTY
+283 GWDALKPVLTY
-295 NGYDNNAD
+295 NGYDNG
-303 KYASVLPADYNAKVD
+303 YASVLPADYNDKVD
-318 QNPGQCVP
+318 QDPGQCVP

-338 NPAVGTLD
+338 NPAVGTLAD
-346 GAKEPHWHF
+346 ANEPHWHF
-355 LLHFEDPSAY
+355 LLHFDNPSAY

-379 KGPQIDLNS
+379 KGSQIDLNS
-388 NDSALSVASQFMFPV
+388 NDAALSVASQFMFPA
-403 TTDGTAYVNV
+403 TKDNIAYVNV
-413 IDLFEGTSDKNVS
+413 IDLFEGNTTTNIS

-436 VTLSP
+436 VLLSP

-455 VIVKVTVADF
+455 VIVKVKVADF
-465 ATQAV
+465 ATQEV